1 MIDAPFD
8 ESATARPAAP
18 DADVRATI
26 VVVAKAPEPGKVKTR
41 LTPAYSPHQ
50 SAALAA
56 AALLDT
62 LDVVVEASGDDQIFT
77 PPVVA
82 LTGDLDHAAAPDALR
97 TRLAEFRVIEQRG
110 SRFADRLVAA
120 HRDAAGPFG
129 VSVQIGMD
137 TPQLQ
142 PAQLRRAAASVLSDD
157 GPDAVLGMAVD
168 GGWWLLALR
177 RAGDARLIAGVPMSN
192 AETGRLTREALESG
206 GLRVGEIEVL
216 HDVDH
221 PEDVSEVAAVAPQTR
236 FARLQHVLVAGAPV
250 EQPPGNAAG
259 AVDAGVVDAG
269 VVDATVGGTR

>member
-1 MIDAPFD
+1 MI
-8 ESATARPAAP
+8 SAVHRDPAAP
-18 DADVRATI
+18 DPAGPDGTVRATI

-41 LTPAYSPHQ
+41 LVPVYSPHQ

-62 LDVVVEASGDDQIFT
+62 LDVVAEASADDQVFT
-77 PPVVA
+77 APVVA

-97 TRLAEFRVIEQRG
+97 TRLAEFRVIDQRG

-142 PAQLRRAAASVLSDD
+142 PGQLRQAAASLLSDD
-157 GPDAVLGMAVD
+157 GPDAVLGMAAD

-206 GLRVGEIEVL
+206 GLRVDEIEVL
-216 HDVDH
+216 HDVDY
-221 PEDVSEVAAVAPQTR
+221 PEDVSEVAASAPHTR
-236 FARLQHVLVAGAPV
+236 FARLHHVLVPSGSVGVEEPTDDVAGAEV
-250 EQPPGNAAG
+250 L
-259 AVDAGVVDAG
+259 DAGI
-269 VVDATVGGTR
+269 GGAR

>member
-1 MIDAPFD
+1 MINPALRD
-8 ESATARPAAP
+8 PAAP
-18 DADVRATI
+18 DPAGPDAGIRATI

-41 LTPAYSPHQ
+41 LAPVYSPHQ

-62 LDVVVEASGDDQIFT
+62 LDVVAEASGDDQIFT
-77 PPVVA
+77 SPVVA
-82 LTGDLDHAAAPDALR
+82 LTGDLDHGAVPDALR
-97 TRLAEFRVIEQRG
+97 ARLAEFRVIEQRG

-142 PAQLRRAAASVLSDD
+142 SGQLRGAAASVLSDD

-192 AETGRLTREALESG
+192 AETGRLTREALEAG

-216 HDVDH
+216 QDVDY
-221 PEDVSEVAAVAPQTR
+221 PEDVSEVAASAPQTR
-236 FARLQHVLVAGAPV
+236 FARLHHVLVPGGPV
-250 EQPPGNAAG
+250 GVEEPTDAA
-259 AVDAGVVDAG
+259 AAELDADALDAGI
-269 VVDATVGGTR
+269 GGAR

>member
-1 MIDAPFD
+1 MINPAFRD
-8 ESATARPAAP
+8 PAAADPAGP
-18 DADVRATI
+18 DAGVRATI

-41 LTPAYSPHQ
+41 LTPVYSPHQ
-50 SAALAA
+50 AAALAA

-62 LDVVVEASGDDQIFT
+62 LDVVAEVSGDDQIFT
-77 PPVVA
+77 SPVVA
-82 LTGDLDHAAAPDALR
+82 LTGDLDHGAAPDALR
-97 TRLAEFRVIEQRG
+97 ARLAEFRVIEQRG

-137 TPQLQ
+137 TPQLRSG
-142 PAQLRRAAASVLSDD
+142 QLCGAAASVLSDD

-192 AETGRLTREALESG
+192 SETGRLTREALEAG

-216 HDVDH
+216 HDVDY
-221 PEDVSEVAAVAPQTR
+221 PEDVGEVATSAPRTR
-236 FARLQHVLVAGAPV
+236 FARLHHVLVAGAPV
-250 EQPPGNAAG
+250 GVEEPTDDATGELDAD
-259 AVDAGVVDAG
+259 AVDAGI
-269 VVDATVGGTR
+269 GGAR